1 MKFVATLVLALLI
14 PAVTF
19 AADADR
25 QKAIDAATSWLA
37 LVDSGNYAQSWKTA
51 GALFQTHVTE
61 TQWTAG
67 AEATRGPL
75 GAVMARDVSS
85 IDFSTT
91 LPGAPDGRYAVI
103 LFDTTF
109 AKKASAIEAIVM
121 AMEGGSWRAI
131 GYHVR

>member
-1 MKFVATLVLALLI
+1 MRFVAALVLALLI
-14 PAVTF
+14 PAVTL

-25 QKAIDAATSWLA
+25 QKATDAATAWLA

-51 GALFQTHVTE
+51 GTLFQTHVTE
-61 TQWTAG
+61 AQWAAG

-85 IDFSTT
+85 IDFSTA
-91 LPGAPDGRYAVI
+91 LPGVPDGQYAVVM
-103 LFDTTF
+103 FDTTF

-121 AMEGGSWRAI
+121 AMEGGSWRAV